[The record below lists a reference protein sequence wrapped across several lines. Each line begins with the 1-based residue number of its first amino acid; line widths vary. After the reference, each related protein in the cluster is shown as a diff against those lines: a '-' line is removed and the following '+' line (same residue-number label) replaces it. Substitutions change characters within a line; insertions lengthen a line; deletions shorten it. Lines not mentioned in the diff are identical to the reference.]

1 MKSSTRLNPLSFAI
15 LLLAAPLVA
24 PADAPSQ
31 PALEAATTAIAHGAF
46 GKVEAQTTD
55 VPLTITVNGTPAEQL
70 GAVFLVEPGDEVR
83 LRAELPAIPS
93 TSPAAPPDGRLSPGT
108 FRQTRY
114 QEIIWQGEADDI
126 INPGPD
132 GSVLWSPGTIKG
144 KVSYVTASLA
154 ALEVER
160 AATAEY
166 PVKAPL
172 RSGKAGVVLVAGVPF
187 DRNGDGLLYG
197 QNIGIYPNERGASAP
212 DLVKENAARYT
223 PPATFFKLDDRTS
236 AARLTPRF
244 TLGELAP
251 PVFPEA
257 AAAGQARY
265 VTVSPRLTRFLTAF
279 EEKLTAA
286 GLKPANL
293 VVLRGFVSPVERQR
307 LDQRGVRLAEF
318 TRFQYGDAVA
328 LVYTDPAKA
337 ENGPYMAD
345 VDANGTIGQEDVEK
359 LSGLARDVMEELKI
373 YGGVGVVAKYEG
385 PGPGTA
391 SPYLHVDLRGWLAP
405 FKEGY

>member
-1 MKSSTRLNPLSFAI
+1 M
-15 LLLAAPLVA
+15 
-24 PADAPSQ
+24 
-31 PALEAATTAIAHGAF
+31 
-46 GKVEAQTTD
+46 
-55 VPLTITVNGTPAEQL
+55 
-70 GAVFLVEPGDEVR
+70 
-83 LRAELPAIPS
+83 
-93 TSPAAPPDGRLSPGT
+93 
-108 FRQTRY
+108 
-114 QEIIWQGEADDI
+114 
-126 INPGPD
+126 
-132 GSVLWSPGTIKG
+132 LWSPGTIKG

-223 PPATFFKLDDRTS
+223 PPATLFKLDDRTS

-257 AAAGQARY
+257 AAAGRAA
-265 VTVSPRLTRFLTAF
+265 TSPSRPASPASSPPSRRNF
-279 EEKLTAA
+279 AA

-293 VVLRGFVSPVERQR
+293 VVLRSSSPGR
-307 LDQRGVRLAEF
+307 
-318 TRFQYGDAVA
+318 
-328 LVYTDPAKA
+328 
-337 ENGPYMAD
+337 
-345 VDANGTIGQEDVEK
+345 
-359 LSGLARDVMEELKI
+359 
-373 YGGVGVVAKYEG
+373 
-385 PGPGTA
+385 
-391 SPYLHVDLRGWLAP
+391 AP
-405 FKEGY
+405 TP